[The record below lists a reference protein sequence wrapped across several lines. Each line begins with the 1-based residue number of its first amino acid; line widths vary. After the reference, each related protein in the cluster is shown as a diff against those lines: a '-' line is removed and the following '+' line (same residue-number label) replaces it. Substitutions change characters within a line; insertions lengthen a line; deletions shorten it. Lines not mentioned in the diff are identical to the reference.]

1 MMNHILTI
9 LGILEPAGTLLVR
22 WLFQPFDM
30 LRRLGAFGGTK
41 VSKAKMNLQLQ
52 DTQLVPKTHRT
63 LNIFNFSCEQFLLK
77 KIAQQ
82 FFPKTMESTTYLW
95 VLFAPSVCGVLH
107 HIIDIRF
114 HGRTRGRRSEPQP
127 WCPCGGSTERPV
139 EDFFGKACRLSQ
151 KTAGHGNNGTNQ
163 RFLMIS
169 LRLKMFLLIWQM
181 CDGSCVASMFPMS
194 MLSFVWGLLVVEN
207 VIRGTEAEQRPGSQS
222 VATFVFPVPKHSL
235 ICPMIIATKTA
246 QRKAPTVDDGLG
258 LGPRLVF
265 QNFGAPKVPRF

>member
-9 LGILEPAGTLLVR
+9 LGILEPVGTLLVR

-52 DTQLVPKTHRT
+52 DTQLVAKTHRT

-114 HGRTRGRRSEPQP
+114 HGRTRGRRSGPQP

-139 EDFFGKACRLSQ
+139 EDFFGKAGRLSQ
-151 KTAGHGNNGTNQ
+151 KTAGHGNHGINQ
-163 RFLMIS
+163 VIFLCFWKW
-169 LRLKMFLLIWQM
+169 LGMF
-181 CDGSCVASMFPMS
+181 F
-194 MLSFVWGLLVVEN
+194 F
-207 VIRGTEAEQRPGSQS
+207 
-222 VATFVFPVPKHSL
+222 F
-235 ICPMIIATKTA
+235 
-246 QRKAPTVDDGLG
+246 
-258 LGPRLVF
+258 
-265 QNFGAPKVPRF
+265 